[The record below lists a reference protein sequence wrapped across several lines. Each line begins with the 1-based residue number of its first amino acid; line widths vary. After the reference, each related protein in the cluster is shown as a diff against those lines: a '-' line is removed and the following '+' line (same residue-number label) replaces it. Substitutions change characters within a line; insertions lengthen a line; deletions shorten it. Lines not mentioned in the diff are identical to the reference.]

1 MSLTRG
7 AASLGRRLLCG
18 EVGIWLRGGRK
29 LGAGGRVEDE
39 SEVNGRDGN
48 EVGRVHEA

>member
-18 EVGIWLRGGRK
+18 EVCIWLRGGRK
-29 LGAGGRVEDE
+29 LGAGRRVEDE
-39 SEVNGRDGN
+39 SEVNSSDGD
-48 EVGRVHEA
+48 EVGRVHKA